1 MEEIANGA
9 FAAQTFIVTPCQN
22 QTLCHTLFYGRGR
35 NRPSDILFLR
45 GTIFSSTRRAGNR
58 LFVLWKCQKHR
69 LFCNFIFGA
78 CSIFR
83 STPFSCTRRAADRP
97 PPHKPYAGHTLARLL
112 SRFGLGW
119 WCGGGFS
126 ISRGPSGATHKAC
139 GMTVDRCGVVSL
151 LGSPGTT
158 QEA

>member
-1 MEEIANGA
+1 MLYLAQVRGYTCTVNGLEEMANGA
-9 FAAQTFIVTPCQN
+9 IAALTFIVTPCQN

-45 GTIFSSTRRAGNR
+45 GTIFSSTRRARNR

-78 CSIFR
+78 CWIFR

-97 PPHKPYAGHTLARLL
+97 PPHKPYAGILL
-112 SRFGLGW
+112 PDSCQGSGW
-119 WCGGGFS
+119 GGGVVGVSQFH
-126 ISRGPSGATHKAC
+126 GAQAAQPTKP
-139 GMTVDRCGVVSL
+139 V
-151 LGSPGTT
+151 
-158 QEA
+158 E